1 MDGRLSCDEFVLA
14 MHLCDVVRAGD
25 KLPDVLPQELVP
37 PTFRRPSL
45 PVAAGSLISPKGA
58 STPESSTQGLIAT
71 SPPPTDDL
79 KMMSPVSFE
88 DKRKENFDKGIY
100 FLQTDTQ

>member
-14 MHLCDVVRAGD
+14 MHLCDVVRADD
-25 KLPDVLPQELVP
+25 KLPDTLPQELVP

-45 PVAAGSLISPKGA
+45 VNAASGSLTSPKGP
-58 STPESSTQGLIAT
+58 STPESNVQGLIAT
-71 SPPPTDDL
+71 SPPPTDDM

-88 DKRKENFDKGIY
+88 DKRKENFDKGV
-100 FLQTDTQ
+100 FFH